1 MCNHTMMETELL
13 SMEEFREQIRRI
25 MFGQRNKHFVS
36 NKIWHMQTIGVKIQ
50 EHCDGDSILQS
61 LSL

>member
-13 SMEEFREQIRRI
+13 SMAEFREQIRSI

-50 EHCDGDSILQS
+50 
-61 LSL
+61 